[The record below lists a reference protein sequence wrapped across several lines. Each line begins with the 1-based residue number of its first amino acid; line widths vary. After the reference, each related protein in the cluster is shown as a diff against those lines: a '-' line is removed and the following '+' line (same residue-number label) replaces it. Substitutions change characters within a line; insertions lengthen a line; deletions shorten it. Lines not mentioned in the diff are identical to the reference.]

1 MDVYEKLG
9 VHKVINCMGEVT
21 IIGGTRVDPRVME
34 AMTEAS
40 KSFCH
45 MTELND
51 RVGERVAEIT
61 GAEAGMVTSGS
72 AASMMIAG
80 AACIMKGT
88 DLEKINIHYGMEN
101 YPYEYDE
108 WQRLMW
114 KLPDTEGLKNEFIT
128 QKCHANP
135 YVNNFSLTGGKLIWV
150 GNDEKCTLDDIE
162 KAINK
167 KTAAIVHL
175 YTYDLAQPRRGIP
188 IEDVV
193 KVAHKNGV
201 PVILDIASECPPRSN
216 IWKFPKMGVDLTCVS
231 GGKGIKGPND
241 TGLLFGRKDLI
252 YLARLQFSP
261 HRGIGRPCKV
271 DRTSII
277 GLLTAL
283 ELYIKQDE
291 EAEFKQWDEKVN
303 RLINAFKGTPN
314 VKKIE
319 RVIQHSSPNVKLTID
334 EIKLGLTAKE
344 VRQKLMK
351 GNPRILC
358 GPQNWNTKDE
368 IFICV
373 RELANS
379 EEHFVVNK
387 LKEVLTN

>member
-1 MDVYEKLG
+1 MGIYEKIG
-9 VHKVINCMGEVT
+9 VNKVINCIGEMT
-21 IIGGTRVDPRVME
+21 IIGGTRVDPRVMK

-51 RVGERVAEIT
+51 RVGERIAEIT
-61 GAEAGMVTSGS
+61 RAEAGMVTSGS
-72 AASMMIAG
+72 SASMMMAG

-88 DLEKINIHYGMEN
+88 ELEAIDLNYSMEN
-101 YPYEYDE
+101 YPYENDE
-108 WQRLMW
+108 WQRLNW
-114 KLPDTEGLKNEFIT
+114 KLPDTNGLKNEFVT
-128 QKCHANP
+128 QKCHMNP
-135 YVNNFSLTGGKLIWV
+135 YINNFSLTGGKLVWV
-150 GNDEKCTLDDIE
+150 GSKEKCTSEDIE

-175 YTYDLAQPRRGIP
+175 YTYDVTQPKRGVLL
-188 IEDVV
+188 EDVI
-193 KVAHKNGV
+193 KVAHKHGV

-216 IWKFPKMGVDLTCVS
+216 LWKFPKMGVDLTCLS

-252 YLARLQFSP
+252 NLARLQFFP
-261 HRGIGRPCKV
+261 YRGVGRPCKV

-283 ELYIKQDE
+283 EIYISQDE
-291 EAEFKQWDEKVN
+291 EAEFKRWNEKVS
-303 RLINAFKGTPN
+303 RLTSAFKGTPN
-314 VKKIE
+314 VSKVE
-319 RVIQHSSPNVKLTID
+319 RVIQHSSPNLRLMID
-334 EIKLGLTAKE
+334 EKRLGLTAKE
-344 VRQKLMK
+344 VRRELMK

-358 GPQNWNTKDE
+358 GPYNWDTKDE

-373 RELANS
+373 RELMDD
-379 EEHFVVNK
+379 EEKIVIDR
-387 LKEVLTN
+387 LKEILSK